1 MKTLFNYPRLSL
13 VLIVIGFL
21 VMGCANQKAPEGAI
35 AARKSLSELES
46 NPDLARRAPVAID
59 DAREAVKKAEV
70 PISDKALS
78 QHLVLMA
85 ERKVD
90 IAWAQ
95 AQTRYLEDQR
105 DKLSDQQDSERL
117 SARTKEA
124 DQLRAQV
131 DAAKQDSEALKHQLE
146 ELNAKATDRGLVMTL
161 GDVLFETGKSQLKD
175 HAANNLIKL
184 SSFLQKYP
192 DYTLIIEGHTDNVGS
207 EESNMSLSQR
217 RADAVRSYLVT
228 QGISATR
235 LTTVGKGEG
244 SPVASNDSTSG
255 RQMNRRVEVI
265 IVNPV
270 ENHQ

>member
-1 MKTLFNYPRLSL
+1 MKTLFNYPRISPIILVISFL
-13 VLIVIGFL
+13 VL
-21 VMGCANQKAPEGAI
+21 GCANQKAPEGAI
-35 AARKSLSELES
+35 AARKSLSELEA

-59 DAREAVKKAEV
+59 AAREAVKKAEV
-70 PISDKALS
+70 PMSDKTLS
-78 QHLVLMA
+78 KHLVFMA

-95 AQTRYLEDQR
+95 AKTRYLEDQR
-105 DKLSDQQDSERL
+105 EKLSDQKNLERL
-117 SARTKEA
+117 SARTREV
-124 DQLRAQV
+124 DDLRAQV
-131 DAAKQDSEALKHQLE
+131 DEAKQDSEALKHQLE

-161 GDVLFETGKSQLKD
+161 GDVLFETGKSQLKN
-175 HAANNLIKL
+175 HAADNLVKL

-192 DYTLIIEGHTDNVGS
+192 DYTLIIEGHTDSVGS
-207 EESNMSLSQR
+207 EDSNMSLSQR
-217 RADAVRSYLVT
+217 RAEAVRSYLVT

-244 SPVASNDSTSG
+244 SPVASNDSISG

-270 ENHQ
+270 ENQ